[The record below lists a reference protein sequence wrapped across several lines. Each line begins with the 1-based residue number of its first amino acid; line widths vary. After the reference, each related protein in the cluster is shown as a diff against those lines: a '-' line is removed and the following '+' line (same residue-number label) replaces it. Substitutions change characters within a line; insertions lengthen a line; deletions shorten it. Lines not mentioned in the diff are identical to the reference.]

1 VNGKQAAA
9 LAATLWLFGGLLGLG
24 FGTAHAHAGPGV
36 INLTTMTV
44 DGTDYPVCVMEDCSD
59 QPGQVGLW
67 LDQDTGNWY
76 LSVGET
82 SYLVVDDTAI
92 DEGGLQ

>member
-1 VNGKQAAA
+1 MNGKHVAVI
-9 LAATLWLFGGLLGLG
+9 AATLWLLSAVLGI
-24 FGTAHAHAGPGV
+24 ASAKADV
-36 INLTTMTV
+36 MTV